1 MANETKETVSKEEAQ
16 AKKQAEESVAIQ
28 QDAEKDLAEALPAL
42 VRHSLL
48 AYAYY
53 VCFLF
58 YIRIRTC
65 VSNFM

>member
-48 AYAYY
+48 AYACY
-53 VCFLF
+53 VF
-58 YIRIRTC
+58 YSICIYVP